1 MENEEEISLEEFRS
15 SIPKQRVLALQIISV
30 ALLFGPI
37 LFAVVAGVVA
47 QEPSSSTPKILQTVN
62 FILAAL
68 MFVLSNVIPSL
79 TMKGKTRI
87 QISGQSTAEKVLN
100 KIQAAQLVRLAL
112 VEGAALFGCVCV
124 LIGVG
129 FINYL
134 TMIPLFFMFF
144 TNLPTEK
151 YICRQFIIHFK
162 KDRRL
167 LLELEQ

>member
-37 LFAVVAGVVA
+37 LFAVVAGAVA

-87 QISGQSTAEKVLN
+87 QISGQSTAEKV
-100 KIQAAQLVRLAL
+100 
-112 VEGAALFGCVCV
+112 
-124 LIGVG
+124 
-129 FINYL
+129 
-134 TMIPLFFMFF
+134 
-144 TNLPTEK
+144 
-151 YICRQFIIHFK
+151 
-162 KDRRL
+162 
-167 LLELEQ
+167 